1 MNGCMST
8 INKQHTRKEK
18 TLLSRM
24 WKHRQ
29 YYLLILPAIIYVVIF
44 NYIPMYGIQIAF
56 KNYKMSLGIL
66 ASRWVGF
73 KHFESFFGSY
83 YFWTLM
89 KNTIVLSLYG
99 LFVAFPI
106 PIILSLILNELR
118 GRYKKVV
125 QTILYAPHFISTVVL
140 IGMVNIMFSPSVGVV
155 NTIIEMLGGERI
167 YFMGEPQYFRHL
179 YVWSGIWQGLGWNA
193 IVYLAALAGVD
204 PELHDAAEVDG
215 ASRLQRIRHINLPC
229 ITPTII
235 IMLILRI
242 GSIVSVGYEKAFLLQ
257 TELNLDVSELI
268 STYVYKRGIVNTNYS
283 FSTAVGLFNNIINV
297 TLLLIA
303 NKISSKVSETSL
315 F

>member
-1 MNGCMST
+1 MST
-8 INKQHTRKEK
+8 IDKQHTSKGK
-18 TLLSRM
+18 TLLDRI

-44 NYIPMYGIQIAF
+44 NYFPMYGIQIAF

-66 ASRWVGF
+66 GSKWVGF
-73 KHFESFFGSY
+73 KHFESFFKSF
-83 YFWTLM
+83 YFWKLLRNTL
-89 KNTIVLSLYG
+89 VLSLYG

-106 PIILSLILNELR
+106 PIVVSLVLNELK
-118 GRYKKVV
+118 GGYKKLI

-242 GSIVSVGYEKAFLLQ
+242 GSIVSVGYEKAYLLQ
-257 TELNLDVSELI
+257 TDLNVDVSELI
-268 STYVYKRGIVNTNYS
+268 STYVYKRGIIKTNYS
-283 FSTAVGLFNNIINV
+283 FSTAVGLFNNVINV
-297 TLLLIA
+297 TLLLLA

>member
-1 MNGCMST
+1 MNT
-8 INKQHTRKEK
+8 IDKQHTSKSK
-18 TLLSRM
+18 KLLDRI

-29 YYLLILPAIIYVVIF
+29 YYLLIFPAIVYVVVF
-44 NYIPMYGIQIAF
+44 NYLPMYGIQIAF
-56 KNYKMSLGIL
+56 KNYKMSLGIQ
-66 ASRWVGF
+66 ASKWVGF
-73 KHFESFFGSY
+73 KHFKSFFNGY

-89 KNTIVLSLYG
+89 KNTIVLLLYG

-106 PIILSLILNELR
+106 PIIVSLILNELR

-167 YFMGEPQYFRHL
+167 YFMGAPQYFRHL

-204 PELHDAAEVDG
+204 PELHDAAKVDG

-242 GSIVSVGYEKAFLLQ
+242 GSIVSVGYEKAYLLQ
-257 TELNLDVSELI
+257 TDLNLDTSELI
-268 STYVYKRGIVNTNYS
+268 STYVYKRGIINTNYS
-283 FSTAVGLFNNIINV
+283 FSTAVDLFNNMINIV
-297 TLLLIA
+297 LLLIA